1 MSWLAPLGFLGLLG
15 VLALV
20 IIYIIRPNYRQRF
33 VSSTFV
39 WRYSLKFR
47 KNQLPVSKL
56 NNILLFL
63 CQLFALV
70 ICAVLLAKP
79 VVEYEMRGNDKEAIV
94 ILDASAGMLVGDGKD
109 TRFVRAVNG
118 ARELAEETFRQ
129 GGALSLI
136 LADGTPEMLVSRAS
150 AERADEVYEKLD
162 RLLTDKTACSYGS
175 ADMQGAVALAEEVLS
190 VNREAKIHLY
200 TATEYIEK
208 NGITVKNVA
217 LAGEWNVAVLGAS
230 AEMNRSNH
238 YEIAVDLGCYGRTEA
253 VTVYCRVHGAN
264 GKSGSLDPIGKAEFF
279 DPSEEEKTVVFTT
292 DDFGGE
298 PLYSFDYLEIYVE
311 VSDSFAEDNHFYLY
325 GGKKQTVKIQYASS
339 SPNNYFAGVVRTVR
353 ESMKDKWNIE
363 FTELKANE
371 TPALSGYD
379 FYIFEHRMPEVL
391 PTDGLVLLVDP
402 TTAPDG
408 AGFRVGSPVSV
419 NSSSTLAAGAPHALT
434 QYTDSSRVTI
444 AKYMQIVAADGYEEL
459 AYYNGNPMM
468 LVKEEENAK
477 VVVWAFDLNYSN
489 IIAMPDFSFLIY
501 NMFNYFIPATLQSYA
516 FEVGDTVTLGARG
529 TELKVTGNGEE
540 YTFDKT
546 PARLDPLRP
555 GTYTVTQKPMQGDT
569 LIIESFFVKIPSGE
583 SNITRQVDALP
594 LAETVGEAEI
604 AYEDLLFY
612 FALALVALLLAEWWL
627 QSRKNY

>member
-1 MSWLAPLGFLGLLG
+1 MSLLLPLGLLGLLG
-15 VLALV
+15 VLALIV
-20 IIYIIRPNYRQRF
+20 IYIIRPNYQQRY

-56 NNILLFL
+56 NNILLFI
-63 CQLFALV
+63 CQMLALV
-70 ICAVLLAKP
+70 ICALLLARP
-79 VVEYEMRGNDKEAIV
+79 VIEYEMRGNDREAVV
-94 ILDASAGMLVGDGKD
+94 ILDASAGMLVGEGGD
-109 TRFVRAVNG
+109 TRFARAVKG
-118 ARELAEETFRQ
+118 AREFAEETLGK
-129 GGALSLI
+129 GGAVSLI
-136 LADGTPEMLVSRAS
+136 LADGTPEMLVSRA
-150 AERADEVYEKLD
+150 AADRADEVYAKLD
-162 RLLTDKTACSYGS
+162 GLLTDKNACSYGT
-175 ADMQGAVALAEEVLS
+175 ADMQGAVTLAEEVLA
-190 VNREAKIHLY
+190 VNREAKIYLY

-208 NGITVKNVA
+208 NGITVVPVA
-217 LAGEWNVAVLGAS
+217 ASGEWNAAVLGAV

-253 VTVYCRVHGAN
+253 LTVFCRVHGAN
-264 GKSGSLDPIGKAEFF
+264 GKQGALDPIGKAEFF
-279 DPSEEEKTVVFTT
+279 DPSAEEKTVVFTT

-311 VSDSFAEDNHFYLY
+311 TSDSFAEDNHFYVY

-339 SPNNYFAGVVRTVR
+339 SPNNYFAGVIRTVR
-353 ESMKDKWNIE
+353 ESMKGKWNIA
-363 FTELKANE
+363 FTELKADE
-371 TPALSGYD
+371 APALSGYD

-408 AGFRVGSPVSV
+408 AGFRVGGSVSV

-434 QYTDSSRVTI
+434 QYTDSGRVTI
-444 AKYMQIVAADGYEEL
+444 AKYIQIVAADGYREL

-501 NMFNYFIPATLQSYA
+501 NMFNYFIPATLESNA
-516 FEVGDTVTLGARG
+516 FEVGDTVTLHARG

-540 YTFDKT
+540 YAFDKT

-555 GTYTVTQKPMQGDT
+555 GTYTVTQKPMQGDA
-569 LIIESFFVKIPSGE
+569 LIIESFFVRIPSEE

-594 LAETVGEAEI
+594 LAETVGESAF
-604 AYEDLLFY
+604 AHEDLLFY

-627 QSRKNY
+627 QSKKNY